1 MRAGPAS
8 YADVEGRPSE
18 YGEVAKAAAISD
30 IIFLKY
36 PFFLFDNDE
45 DFGSVRSLMYVT
57 D

>member
-36 PFFLFDNDE
+36 PFFCLTTMMILARLE
-45 DFGSVRSLMYVT
+45 V
-57 D
+57 

>member
-30 IIFLKY
+30 IILSISV
-36 PFFLFDNDE
+36 FLFNNEE
-45 DFGSVRSLMYVT
+45 DLARLEV
-57 D
+57 